1 MAILFNDT
9 VPVSNSHPC
18 LEDALQVLESGGL
31 ILYPTDTIWAIG
43 CDATNAAAI
52 QRIYELKQRSTHQPL
67 ISLVGSMQMLRKFVP
82 NLHPRLETL
91 LHFHFRPL
99 TLVYDQ
105 VEGLPLQSRAQDGS
119 VAFRI
124 PQDNFCRELVNRYG
138 KPIIATAAHVQHERI
153 PQNFGEISSTILE
166 GVDLV
171 IKYRQKDRHI
181 GEPSVIA
188 RLSVR
193 EELEFIRE

>member
-9 VPVSNSHPC
+9 LPVSNALPG
-18 LEDALQVLESGGL
+18 LEDALDVLESGGL

-43 CDATNAAAI
+43 CDATQAAAV
-52 QRIYELKQRSTHQPL
+52 QRIYELKQRSADQPF

-91 LHFHFRPL
+91 LHYHFRPL

-105 VEGLPLQSRAQDGS
+105 VEGLPAQSRAHDGS

-124 PQDNFCRELVNRYG
+124 PQDNFCRELVNRFG
-138 KPIIATAAHVQHERI
+138 KPIIATAAHVQHERV
-153 PQNFGEISSTILE
+153 PQHFGEISSTILA

-171 IKYRQKDRHI
+171 VKYRQKERYI

-188 RLSVR
+188 KLSVR

>member
-9 VPVSNSHPC
+9 VPVSNPFPFIENALDI
-18 LEDALQVLESGGL
+18 LEKGGL

-43 CDATNAAAI
+43 CDATNETAL
-52 QRIYELKQRSTHQPL
+52 QRIYDLKQRSNDQPF
-67 ISLVGSMQMLRKFVP
+67 ISLIGSMQMLKKFVP
-82 NLHPRLETL
+82 GLHPRLETL
-91 LHFHFRPL
+91 LHYHFRPL
-99 TLVYDQ
+99 TLVYDH
-105 VEGLPLQSRAQDGS
+105 VERLPRLARAQDNS

-124 PQDNFCRELVNRYG
+124 PQDNFCRELTNRFG
-138 KPIIATAAHVQHERI
+138 KPIVATAAHVQNERL
-153 PQNFGEISSTILE
+153 PTHFGEISSLILT
-166 GVDLV
+166 GVDYV

-188 RLSVR
+188 RLSER